1 MIAFQSKFKILIY
14 ATFAILLASC
24 SQTIPFTGKVQQ
36 KYKLSENDLKGLQ
49 FYLSSEVV
57 LYKASNDADVST
69 AGGSLVVS
77 SDRQVDRIVI
87 PKGTPGTV
95 IQVYPDKLAISFDS
109 DANRNLLFG
118 SKYID
123 GNYKLMAKVWDKKH
137 GELVY
142 GSQNYIAAPG
152 SGEAFLLIKLKKL
165 ENTKVKS
172 EVAGGRRIEK

>member
-1 MIAFQSKFKILIY
+1 MKVQNLFKVLLY
-14 ATFAILLASC
+14 ATIAILLASC
-24 SQTIPFTGKVQQ
+24 AQTIPFNGKVQQ

-49 FYLSSEVV
+49 FYLSSEIV
-57 LYKASNDADVST
+57 LYKASNDAEVRT
-69 AGGSLVVS
+69 AGGALVVN

-95 IQVYPDKLAISFDS
+95 VQVYADKLAISFDT

-142 GSQNYIAAPG
+142 GSKNYIAAPG
-152 SGEAFLLIKLKKL
+152 SGEAYLHIKLKKL
-165 ENTKVKS
+165 QSTKVKS
-172 EVAGGRRIEK
+172 EVAGGRKIGE